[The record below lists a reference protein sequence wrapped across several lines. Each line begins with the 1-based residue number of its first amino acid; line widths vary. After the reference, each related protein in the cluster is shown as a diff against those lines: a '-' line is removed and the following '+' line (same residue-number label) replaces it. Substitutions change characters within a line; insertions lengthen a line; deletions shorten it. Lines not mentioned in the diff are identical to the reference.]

1 MHTTTATR
9 KSSNPTE
16 ASRAQTSPTNT
27 TTQEPRTTPR
37 RIPTSIS
44 RTAALHNSQV
54 NDNSILGRCRPCVGF
69 LEQMLL
75 KTLDR
80 LDVERMGT
88 WIMRCC
94 RLLHNSSSS
103 ASSDYISA
111 FPDIFIGLGHDTSSL
126 NLVHLVQSF
135 PPMIL
140 NDEME

>member
-1 MHTTTATR
+1 MR
-9 KSSNPTE
+9 WF
-16 ASRAQTSPTNT
+16 
-27 TTQEPRTTPR
+27 
-37 RIPTSIS
+37 
-44 RTAALHNSQV
+44 
-54 NDNSILGRCRPCVGF
+54 LGADVIEDVGHS
-69 LEQMLL
+69 
-75 KTLDR
+75 
-80 LDVERMGT
+80 LDVGRMGT

-103 ASSDYISA
+103 ASSEYISA